1 MYVKIKHCF
10 LLITEDTSL
19 NSTVMLLNKVILPDI
34 TNAQDNKCIRQI
46 QANSLYVVSLYEGTI
61 FNE

>member
-19 NSTVMLLNKVILPDI
+19 YSTVMLLNKVILPDKTKHKI
-34 TNAQDNKCIRQI
+34 TNVFVRFKQI
-46 QANSLYVVSLYEGTI
+46 HYM
-61 FNE
+61 

>member
-19 NSTVMLLNKVILPDI
+19 YSTVMLLNKVILPVK
-34 TNAQDNKCIRQI
+34 TNAQDNKCICQI
-46 QANSLYVVSLYEGTI
+46 QANSLYVVSLSEGTI

>member
-19 NSTVMLLNKVILPDI
+19 YSTVMLLNKVILPDI
-34 TNAQDNKCIRQI
+34 TNAQDNKCI
-46 QANSLYVVSLYEGTI
+46 S
-61 FNE
+61 